1 MRKTATLQATP
12 LTAAV
17 PVNPSSFTFE
27 ESVSLCLSNYNTGL
41 DQCLLKVLLH
51 RVVIGIVHLPAGY
64 ENHIVTWERPVQI
77 PAESPH
83 AALGPIA
90 PYRIPEFLPRYKS
103 DTTGMVVSLFV
114 PDYQQTYVWRVYTA
128 PMFEHTRYIRTG
140 LNGIHVVRRS
150 GACDPLRGDERVRH
164 GLPWWPCEHGNRE
177 S

>member
-1 MRKTATLQATP
+1 MQATP
-12 LTAAV
+12 FTAAV
-17 PVNPSSFTFE
+17 PVNPSRFTLG

-41 DQCLLKVLLH
+41 GQCSLKILLH
-51 RVVIGIVHLPAGY
+51 RVVIGMIHVPASY
-64 ENHIVTWERPVQI
+64 ENYIVTRERSVQI

-90 PYRIPEFLPRYKS
+90 PYRIPEFLSRYKS

-114 PDYQQTYVWRVYTA
+114 PDYQQTYVWRVYTT

-150 GACDPLRGDERVRH
+150 GACGPLRDDEQVRH
-164 GLPWWPCEHGNRE
+164 GRPWWPCEHGNRE